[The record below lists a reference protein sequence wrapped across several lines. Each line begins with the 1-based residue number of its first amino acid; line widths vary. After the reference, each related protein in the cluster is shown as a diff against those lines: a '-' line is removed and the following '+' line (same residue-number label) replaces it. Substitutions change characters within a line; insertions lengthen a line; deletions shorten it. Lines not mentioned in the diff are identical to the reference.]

1 MPPSE
6 PAARRRC
13 PACKQA
19 LPAGAAAWRQGAPTG
34 DGCGMCGAP
43 LVRAA
48 QAEDAA
54 DPEDSGAHVR
64 PNPGTAAGRGRYG

>member
-13 PACKQA
+13 PACKQP
-19 LPAGAAAWRQGAPTG
+19 LPAGAAAWRQEAPTG
-34 DGCGMCGAP
+34 PGCGTCGATHA
-43 LVRAA
+43 RAA

-64 PNPGTAAGRGRYG
+64 PKPGTAAGSGRYG